1 MGILALEFTA
11 GPVLFKEKFQVLDI
25 PTSFN
30 LLLGRPWIHAIEAVP
45 STLHQKVKFIQG
57 NHVISIFGDPEEPV
71 LDPIP
76 VREIQHDENLELA
89 GFQFE
94 QVQVIELAEPV
105 KEYLALPDFSDNVF
119 VREMFRSMR
128 HLPGSGLGRRHQ
140 GIVEPIHVQAIEPP
154 FGLGYIPTEEDLQ
167 KWEEKRRRRG

>member
-1 MGILALEFTA
+1 M
-11 GPVLFKEKFQVLDI
+11 PEKRS
-25 PTSFN
+25 P
-30 LLLGRPWIHAIEAVP
+30 LLCIIK
-45 STLHQKVKFIQG
+45 STFIQG
-57 NHVISIFGDPEEPV
+57 NHSISIFGDPEEPV

-167 KWEEKRRRRG
+167 KLEDKKKKKKNKSLVRKLLNIFRL

>member
-1 MGILALEFTA
+1 M
-11 GPVLFKEKFQVLDI
+11 
-25 PTSFN
+25 
-30 LLLGRPWIHAIEAVP
+30 
-45 STLHQKVKFIQG
+45 
-57 NHVISIFGDPEEPV
+57 

-76 VREIQHDENLELA
+76 VLEIQHDENLELA

-105 KEYLALPDFSDNVF
+105 KKYLPLPDFSENVF

-140 GIVEPIHVQAIEPP
+140 EIVEPIHVQAIEPP
-154 FGLGYIPTEEDLQ
+154 FWLGYIPTEEDL
-167 KWEEKRRRRG
+167 KKLEDRKKKKKKKRIARKL

>member
-1 MGILALEFTA
+1 M
-11 GPVLFKEKFQVLDI
+11 
-25 PTSFN
+25 
-30 LLLGRPWIHAIEAVP
+30 
-45 STLHQKVKFIQG
+45 
-57 NHVISIFGDPEEPV
+57 
-71 LDPIP
+71 
-76 VREIQHDENLELA
+76 A

-154 FGLGYIPTEEDLQ
+154 FGLGIYLRKKISKNWKTRRR
-167 KWEEKRRRRG
+167 KRRIRVS